1 MYINDKYIIFNYSEL
16 LVLRIILTFEYLQQ
30 IANINIMI
38 IIVRIDSSNQINFV
52 FMVIRQLQ

>member
-16 LVLRIILTFEYLQQ
+16 LVLRIFLTFEYLQQ
-30 IANINIMI
+30 FANINIMI